1 MSIGASARAAGA
13 RIKEPRRAVVPS
25 ESLLRSPP
33 TEAFSNKRSRARRR
47 MYVRSCIPPLAEKL
61 LEVPQQLVRTALEL
75 ELQDGAVVGD
85 NAGETRSARKNT
97 GRLPYDYRSALED
110 EQLEY

>member
-1 MSIGASARAAGA
+1 
-13 RIKEPRRAVVPS
+13 
-25 ESLLRSPP
+25 
-33 TEAFSNKRSRARRR
+33 

-85 NAGETRSARKNT
+85 NAGETRSARKT
-97 GRLPYDYRSALED
+97 QGDCLMITAAL
-110 EQLEY
+110 